1 MMTFTELK
9 AKFNYELPAYAADYF
24 DDFINNYDRSKPV
37 LSQENA
43 LLVAETTEIPE
54 EAKAEL
60 LRAAQVINDDDNAH
74 FCAAFLAE
82 LTVYKRAPWL
92 NYIYQTDHFTVEG
105 LEKEQV
111 GWVIVAVM
119 LAHTLNTKNPPK
131 DLNAE
136 NINSFRAYTQNCYNV
151 NGYWGITEW
160 HWNMLGSGGCMFM
173 FGILKF
179 VPGQFTGD
187 FPIITNGK
195 EYVSLA
201 GGEFFVG
208 KEGELVSC
216 EEKSVGK
223 TYFYEDENKYIGNVI
238 SKNGVV
244 SLEKTEFS
252 KTEWHDFLRGGDH
265 TIDIHIPAKVEYTPE
280 KFKEAFKQALE
291 FFAEYYPE
299 HKTKAFAC
307 FSWILS
313 AQLPKVMG
321 EDSNILKVN
330 NKLYLLPSVATYNS
344 DIMFVRKGS
353 SLQQRMAAEAEK
365 GTEFHYG
372 FMYYPVPEIDNL
384 DK

>member
-1 MMTFTELK
+1 MTFNELK
-9 AKFNYELPAYAADYF
+9 AKFNYELPAYAVDYF
-24 DDFINNYDRSKPV
+24 DDFIKEYDRSKPV

-43 LLVAETTEIPE
+43 LLVAEATSIPE

-60 LRAAQVINDDDNAH
+60 LRAAQVIDSDDNAH
-74 FCAAFLAE
+74 ICAAFLAE
-82 LTVYKRAPWL
+82 LTIYKRAPWL

-105 LEKEQV
+105 LKKEQV
-111 GWVIVAVM
+111 GWVLVAAM
-119 LAHTLNTKNPPK
+119 LANTLINKKPPK
-131 DLNAE
+131 DLNEE

-151 NGYWGITEW
+151 NGYWGINEW

-179 VPGQFTGD
+179 VPSVFTGD
-187 FPIITNGK
+187 FPIITNGR
-195 EYVSLA
+195 EFVSLA

-208 KEGELVSC
+208 KEGELVNC
-216 EEKSVGK
+216 EEKAVGK
-223 TYFYEDENKYIGNVI
+223 TSFYEDETKYVGNVI
-238 SKNGVV
+238 SKKGVV

-252 KTEWHDFLRGGDH
+252 KSEWRYFLRGGDH

-280 KFKEAFKQALE
+280 RFKEAFKQALE
-291 FFAEYYPE
+291 FYAKYYPD

-321 EDSNILKVN
+321 AESNILKVN
-330 NKLYLLPSVATYNS
+330 DKLHLLPVIGTFDS
-344 DIMFVRKGS
+344 DIMFIRKGS
-353 SLQQRMAAEAEK
+353 TLQQRIAAECEK

-372 FMYYPVPEIDNL
+372 IMYSPVSELENL